1 MYCALRGDSVDDSGS
16 VPPLPLAFR
25 MCPLNL
31 SVPWYIVSAG
41 HTLDWHVGM
50 AEAQVKA
57 MIAAKDI
64 VVFAWASAPKCLP
77 LRRVHMP

>member
-1 MYCALRGDSVDDSGS
+1 MYCALRGASVYASGS

-25 MCPLNL
+25 MDRDNYRALTW
-31 SVPWYIVSAG
+31 SKV
-41 HTLDWHVGM
+41 HTQHVGM

-64 VVFAWASAPKCLP
+64 VVFAWASAPNFLP
-77 LRRVHMP
+77 LCRVHMP